1 MWPDGML
8 FQSLR
13 RIELIDPWRVSGG
26 IVGKVGRSLLA
37 GAIVLHF
44 EQAAAVFMSPLRYSR
59 CQRGTAVDALGDVAL
74 SDLGYRFTLL
84 DAEDATR
91 WVLPCLLSRL
101 TVDAESWLLQSWL
114 DQPPPPL
121 LLSTALATTN
131 KDGVSVRLRLLHG
144 GWHQLTYRLDLDGC
158 IEFSPAGHHF
168 HPAEPITVSSP
179 QSEFGWL
186 HPASPYPFSL
196 DGRCWRSAHPRD
208 WPWPLLRAWRSQ
220 PTDVLYRGTMR
231 RALLARF
238 AQHDRLHARLLA
250 LRRSV
255 SVEGVPDGLIEE
267 ITTHFQTLHGQR
279 AGGVAQ

>member
-13 RIELIDPWRVSGG
+13 RIELIDPWRVSAG

-59 CQRGTAVDALGDVAL
+59 CQRGTAVDALGDGAL

-101 TVDAESWLLQSWL
+101 TVDAESWLLPSWL

-121 LLSTALATTN
+121 LLSTALATTT

>member
-59 CQRGTAVDALGDVAL
+59 CQRGTAVDALDDCAL

-91 WVLPCLLSRL
+91 WVLPCSLSRL
-101 TVDAESWLLQSWL
+101 TVDAESWLLPSRS

-121 LLSTALATTN
+121 LLSTTLTTA
-131 KDGVSVRLRLLHG
+131 KDGVSVGLRLLRG
-144 GWHQLTYRLDLDGC
+144 GWHQMTYRLDLDGC

-168 HPAEPITVSSP
+168 HPAESITVSSP

-186 HPASPYPFSL
+186 HPASPYPFAL
-196 DGRCWRSAHPRD
+196 DDRCWRSAHPRD
-208 WPWPLLRAWRSQ
+208 WPWPLLRVWRSQ
-220 PTDVLYRGTMR
+220 PTDALYRDTMR

-238 AQHDRLHARLLA
+238 AQHDRLRPRLLA

-267 ITTHFQTLHGQR
+267 VAADLQALHGQR
-279 AGGVAQ
+279 AVDVVQ

>member
-59 CQRGTAVDALGDVAL
+59 CQRGTAVDVLGDGAL

-91 WVLPCLLSRL
+91 WVLPYSLSRL
-101 TVDAESWLLQSWL
+101 TVDAESWLSPSRSS
-114 DQPPPPL
+114 QPPPPL
-121 LLSTALATTN
+121 LLSAVLTDTV
-131 KDGVSVRLRLLHG
+131 DRPSVRLRLLHG
-144 GWHQLTYRLDLDGC
+144 DWHQLTYRPDLDGC
-158 IEFSPAGHHF
+158 TEFSPAGHHF

-186 HPASPYPFSL
+186 HPASPYPFAL
-196 DGRCWRSAHPRD
+196 DDRCWRSAHPRD
-208 WPWPLLRAWRSQ
+208 WPWPLPRVWRSQ
-220 PTDVLYRGTMR
+220 PTDALYRDTMR

-238 AQHDRLHARLLA
+238 AQHDRLRPRLLA

-255 SVEGVPDGLIEE
+255 SVEGVPDSLIEE
-267 ITTHFQTLHGQR
+267 IATHFQALHGQR

>member
-59 CQRGTAVDALGDVAL
+59 CQRGTAVDALGDGAL

-101 TVDAESWLLQSWL
+101 TVDAESWLLPSWL
-114 DQPPPPL
+114 DQSPPPL
-121 LLSTALATTN
+121 LLSTALATTT

>member
-13 RIELIDPWRVSGG
+13 RIELIDPWRVSAG

-101 TVDAESWLLQSWL
+101 TVDAESWLLPSWL

-238 AQHDRLHARLLA
+238 AQHDRLHSRLLA

>member
-59 CQRGTAVDALGDVAL
+59 CQRGMAVDALGDGAL

-91 WVLPCLLSRL
+91 WVLPCSLSRL
-101 TVDAESWLLQSWL
+101 TVDAESWLLPSWL

-121 LLSTALATTN
+121 LLSTALATT

-186 HPASPYPFSL
+186 HPASPYPFAL
-196 DGRCWRSAHPRD
+196 DDRCWRSAHPRD

-220 PTDVLYRGTMR
+220 PTDALYRGTMR

-238 AQHDRLHARLLA
+238 ARHDRLHARLLA

-267 ITTHFQTLHGQR
+267 IATHFQTLHGQR

>member
-8 FQSLR
+8 FHSLR

-59 CQRGTAVDALGDVAL
+59 CQRGTAVDALGDGAL

-91 WVLPCLLSRL
+91 WVLPCSLSRL
-101 TVDAESWLLQSWL
+101 TVDAESWLLPSQS

-121 LLSTALATTN
+121 LLSTTLTTA
-131 KDGVSVRLRLLHG
+131 KDGVSVGLRLLRG

-168 HPAEPITVSSP
+168 HPAESITVSSP

-186 HPASPYPFSL
+186 HPASPYPFAL
-196 DGRCWRSAHPRD
+196 DDRCWRSAHPRD
-208 WPWPLLRAWRSQ
+208 WPWPLQRAWRSQ
-220 PTDVLYRGTMR
+220 PTDGQYREAMR

-238 AQHDRLHARLLA
+238 AQHDSLRERLFAMRL
-250 LRRSV
+250 SV

-267 ITTHFQTLHGQR
+267 VAADLQALHGQR
-279 AGGVAQ
+279 AVDVVQ

>member
-13 RIELIDPWRVSGG
+13 RIELIDPWRVSAG

-59 CQRGTAVDALGDVAL
+59 CQRGTAVDALGDGAL

-101 TVDAESWLLQSWL
+101 TVDAESWLLPSWL
-114 DQPPPPL
+114 DQPPSPL
-121 LLSTALATTN
+121 LLSTALATTT

-186 HPASPYPFSL
+186 HPASPYPFAL

-208 WPWPLLRAWRSQ
+208 WPWPLLWAWRSQ

>member
-13 RIELIDPWRVSGG
+13 RIELIDPWRMSDGS
-26 IVGKVGRSLLA
+26 VGKVGRSLLA

-59 CQRGTAVDALGDVAL
+59 CQRGTTVDVLGAGAL

-91 WVLPCLLSRL
+91 WVLPNSLSRL
-101 TVDAESWLLQSWL
+101 TVDAESWLLPSWS

-121 LLSTALATTN
+121 LLSTALTAA
-131 KDGVSVRLRLLHG
+131 KDGVSVSLRLLRG
-144 GWHQLTYRLDLDGC
+144 GWHQLTHRLDLDGC

-168 HPAEPITVSSP
+168 HPAEPVTVSSP
-179 QSEFGWL
+179 QAEFGWL
-186 HPASPYPFSL
+186 HPASPYPFAL
-196 DGRCWRSAHPRD
+196 DDRCWRSAHPRD
-208 WPWPLLRAWRSQ
+208 WPWSLRRVWGSQ
-220 PTDVLYRGTMR
+220 PTDALYRSTMR

-250 LRRSV
+250 LRRSF
-255 SVEGVPDGLIEE
+255 SVEGVPNGLIEE

>member
-1 MWPDGML
+1 MWPEGML

-44 EQAAAVFMSPLRYSR
+44 EQAATVFMSPLRYSR
-59 CQRGTAVDALGDVAL
+59 CQRGTAVDVLGDGAL
-74 SDLGYRFTLL
+74 LDLGYRFTLL

-91 WVLPCLLSRL
+91 WVLPYSLSRL
-101 TVDAESWLLQSWL
+101 TVDAEGWLPPPQS
-114 DQPPPPL
+114 DQPSPPL
-121 LLSTALATTN
+121 LLLATLT
-131 KDGVSVRLRLLHG
+131 DAVDRPSVRLRLLRG
-144 GWHQLTYRLDLDGC
+144 GWHQLTYRPDLDGC
-158 IEFSPAGHHF
+158 IEFSPAGHRF
-168 HPAEPITVSSP
+168 HLAEPITVPSP
-179 QSEFGWL
+179 ESEFGWL
-186 HPASPYPFSL
+186 HPASPYPFAL
-196 DGRCWRSAHPRD
+196 DGRYWRSAHPRD
-208 WPWPLLRAWRSQ
+208 WPWSLRRVWRSQ
-220 PTDVLYRGTMR
+220 LTDALYRGTMR